1 MNGQKLEA
9 WGWFGRGNEIRG
21 EGILDKKFLGSL
33 TRNSWNGKMRII
45 HWNRVV
51 SHLDAQVGEGGALI
65 GEGRVI
71 HNVPMKHIELAVG
84 HCILEVIGK
93 TCGYY

>member
-1 MNGQKLEA
+1 
-9 WGWFGRGNEIRG
+9 
-21 EGILDKKFLGSL
+21 
-33 TRNSWNGKMRII
+33 MRII